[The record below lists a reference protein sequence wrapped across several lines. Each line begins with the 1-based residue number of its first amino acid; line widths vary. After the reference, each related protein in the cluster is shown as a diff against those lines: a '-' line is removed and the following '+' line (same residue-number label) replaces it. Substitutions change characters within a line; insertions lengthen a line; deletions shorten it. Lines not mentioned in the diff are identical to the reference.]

1 MRVITTI
8 LTQLLC
14 MVIWF
19 RFTHQF
25 LNPNSAFN
33 FKGVYKL

>member
-25 LNPNSAFN
+25 LNPKVAFN
-33 FKGVYKL
+33 FSVVT